1 MRCAKCGHRIRGA
14 TWYCPSCG
22 TPVDDLNVA
31 DSVHPTLASRTW
43 VRLLAAALALFALA
57 GVVALT
63 GRLLRRA
70 GEVRRTAAPTA
81 TAALPE
87 RADAAATTS
96 GPIETL
102 VAAGSPRDDRYP
114 DGAVDAPPG
123 VATVAPTAVASRVA
137 ARPPLSATIAAGAP
151 AAPTPDDGAAPAA
164 PPTARARPDAP
175 VWTVARAV
183 GTLQMDGWLDDW
195 TAAPQPITAIVFG
208 REAWSDAGDLAASA
222 RLAWDAQML
231 YLGVEVTDDAFSQP
245 AGGRDLHLGDSLEL
259 QLDADLAGDFD
270 DGAMSADDWQIGIS
284 PGDLTGRR
292 PEVYAWRPLGAPLAG
307 VRLGARETDTGYVIE
322 AALPWA
328 ALDVNPQA
336 VDSLGASLNVSD
348 NDTAEPQQQ
357 TLAAGA
363 PRRAWDDPRTWAT
376 WVLAR

>member
-1 MRCAKCGHRIRGA
+1 MRCAKCGRRIRGA
-14 TWYCPSCG
+14 TWYCPGCG

-31 DSVHPTLASRTW
+31 DSVHPRLAARTW

-70 GEVRRTAAPTA
+70 DEARRTAAPTA
-81 TAALPE
+81 TAAPLAT
-87 RADAAATTS
+87 ADAGATTS
-96 GPIETL
+96 APIETL
-102 VAAGSPRDDRYP
+102 VAAGAAGDGRYP

-123 VATVAPTAVASRVA
+123 VATATPTAA
-137 ARPPLSATIAAGAP
+137 ATATPGAP
-151 AAPTPDDGAAPAA
+151 ATRDARAAEPAAELPPDDAPAA
-164 PPTARARPDAP
+164 PPTVRSRPDAP
-175 VWTVARAV
+175 VWTVARAG

-195 TAAPQPITAIVFG
+195 TVDPQPIAAIVFG
-208 REAWSDAGDLAASA
+208 REAWSGADDLSAAA

-231 YLGVEVTDDAFSQP
+231 YLGVEVTDDAFRQP
-245 AGGRDLHLGDSLEL
+245 AGGRELHLGDSLEL

-270 DGAMSADDWQIGIS
+270 DGSIGPDDWQLGIS
-284 PGDLTGRR
+284 PGNLADRR

-307 VRLGARETDTGYVIE
+307 VRLGARETDRGYILE

-328 ALDVNPQA
+328 ALGVNPQA
-336 VDSLGASLNVSD
+336 VDAIGASLNVSD
-348 NDTAEPQQQ
+348 NDGEGAVQES
-357 TLAAGA
+357 LAASS
-363 PRRAWDDPRTWAT
+363 PRRAWDDPRTWGT